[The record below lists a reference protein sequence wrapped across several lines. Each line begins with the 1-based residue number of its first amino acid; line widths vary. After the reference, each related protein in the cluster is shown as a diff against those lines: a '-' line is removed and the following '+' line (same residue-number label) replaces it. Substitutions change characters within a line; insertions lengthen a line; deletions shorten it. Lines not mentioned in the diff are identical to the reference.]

1 MKLFQLIASKK
12 RFFTLLFINLLV
24 QLGITYW
31 FMQKTTVVKNKWPL
45 IISTFV
51 LIILLVAVPMPKI
64 IKFIL
69 FCIFSSIFGILFSTL
84 KNTVGQQVIDLAV
97 KGALLIFGFMFVIG
111 ILLIVS
117 GINLGSTVGLILFW
131 SLLALI
137 LSRLIFVSGL
147 NVTNSNKYL
156 SYAGLLLFAVYI
168 VYDTN
173 IILQRNYSGD
183 FIQASMDYYLDIM
196 NLFTNILGTDN

>member
-1 MKLFQLIASKK
+1 MKLFKLINAKK
-12 RFFTLLFINLLV
+12 EFFVLLFSNLLV